1 MSSEC
6 LVNLEQVTIAYDGR
20 VVLEKVCLKVSAG
33 ETIGLWGPNG
43 AGKTTLLKAVAGL
56 VDISRGRRVLFG
68 REFSWKTGNWLRRQI
83 GYVPQLV
90 EVEAQV
96 PVLAGEVVMMG
107 RWGRLGIFRSPGQED
122 FKAVRQAVK
131 QLEIEDL
138 LETPFGQL
146 SGGQRTRV
154 LLARALAQQ
163 ARLLRLD
170 EVFSWLD
177 TEMKTRMFSFW
188 KEVVQ
193 KKSLTAVVVSH
204 EPELLRS
211 LCTRLIRVED
221 GQLREGTEEKNA
233 GTDRL

>member
-1 MSSEC
+1 
-6 LVNLEQVTIAYDGR
+6 
-20 VVLEKVCLKVSAG
+20 
-33 ETIGLWGPNG
+33 
-43 AGKTTLLKAVAGL
+43 
-56 VDISRGRRVLFG
+56 
-68 REFSWKTGNWLRRQI
+68 RRQI

-154 LLARALAQQ
+154 LLARALAQE
-163 ARLLRLD
+163 ARLLLLD